1 MSAAEEHRRLA
12 PEELGF
18 GVITVSDSRSEETD
32 DSGDAIRRLAEEA
45 GHRVVES
52 AIVPD
57 DVPSIRG
64 EAESML
70 AAPGIDVVVM
80 TGGTGY
86 SPRDV
91 THLAVA
97 TLFDVEL
104 EGFGELFR
112 MLSFRQVG
120 AAAML
125 SRATAG
131 LSRGRAVFVLPGSP
145 KAVELGMKELI
156 LPEAAHLLGQVRR
169 VRKRAEKA

>member
-1 MSAAEEHRRLA
+1 MTAVEEHRRHA
-12 PEELGF
+12 PATLGF
-18 GVITVSDSRSEETD
+18 GVITVSDSRTPETD
-32 DSGDAIRRLAEEA
+32 TSGDAIRRLAGEV
-45 GHRVVES
+45 GHRLVES

-64 EAESML
+64 EVESML
-70 AAPGIDVVVM
+70 AAEGIDVVVM

-112 MLSFRQVG
+112 VLSFQQVG

-131 LSRGRAVFVLPGSP
+131 VTRGRAVFVLPGSP
-145 KAVELGMKELI
+145 QAVELAMKELI
-156 LPEAAHLLGQVRR
+156 LPEAAHLLSQVRR
-169 VRKRAEKA
+169 PRKKS